1 MKIVQ
6 LNLAKL
12 RGFTIRDIKGRS
24 GPIKCA
30 IIPLGMNPWI
40 YVPEDGKY
48 AIIDMVENKLKEPDK
63 FGHSSILKAFP
74 KKSVMENMSEEERF
88 HLPILG
94 NCKFISVNE
103 NYRRPS
109 SPEPRQSDMPDGISS
124 VLEDDDDLPF

>member
-48 AIIDMVENKLKEPDK
+48 AIIDMVENKLKEPDR
-63 FGHSSILKAFP
+63 FGHSSILKAYP
-74 KKSVMENMSEEERF
+74 KKSVLDNMSKEERF

-94 NCKFISVNE
+94 NCSFVTSK
-103 NYRRPS
+103 NYGRPS
-109 SPEPRQSDMPDGISS
+109 SPEPRQSDMPSGISS
-124 VLEDDDDLPF
+124 ELEDDDDLPF

>member
-24 GPIKCA
+24 GPIRCA

-48 AIIDMVENKLKEPDK
+48 AIIDMVENKLKEPDR
-63 FGHSSILKAFP
+63 FGHSSILKAYP
-74 KKSVMENMSEEERF
+74 KKSVLDNMSEEERF

-94 NCKFISVNE
+94 NCSFVTSKK
-103 NYRRPS
+103 YGRPS

>member
-24 GPIKCA
+24 GPIRCA

-40 YVPEDGKY
+40 YVPEDGTY
-48 AIIDMVENKLKEPDK
+48 AIIDLVENKLKEPDR
-63 FGHSSILKAFP
+63 FGHSSILKAYP

-88 HLPILG
+88 RLPILG
-94 NCKFISVNE
+94 NCSFVTSKK
-103 NYRRPS
+103 YGRPS
-109 SPEPRQSDMPDGISS
+109 SPEPRKSDMPDGISS

>member
-48 AIIDMVENKLKEPDK
+48 AIIDMVENKLKTPDK
-63 FGHSSILKAFP
+63 YGHTSFLKAHP
-74 KKSVMENMSEEERF
+74 KKSVLDNMSEEERF
-88 HLPILG
+88 HLPIIG
-94 NCKFISVNE
+94 NSRFISTNE
-103 NYRRPS
+103 SYKRTQKYDA
-109 SPEPRQSDMPDGISS
+109 RQSDMTSDVSS
-124 VLEDDDDLPF
+124 ELEDDDDLPF

>member
-48 AIIDMVENKLKEPDK
+48 AIIDMVENKLKEPDR
-63 FGHSSILKAFP
+63 FGHTSILKAYP
-74 KKSVMENMSEEERF
+74 KKSVRDNMSEEERF

-94 NCKFISVNE
+94 NCSFVTSK
-103 NYRRPS
+103 NYGRPS

-124 VLEDDDDLPF
+124 ALEDDDDLPF

>member
-48 AIIDMVENKLKEPDK
+48 AIIDMVENKLKEPDR

-94 NCKFISVNE
+94 NCSFVTSK
-103 NYRRPS
+103 NYGRPS

>member
-48 AIIDMVENKLKEPDK
+48 AIIDMVENKLKEPDR

-94 NCKFISVNE
+94 NCSFVTSKNHG
-103 NYRRPS
+103 RPS